1 MSRHDDTQVQL
12 AYYETMLRSLRAGL
26 LSVSTSSDIIIYS
39 VQGIVRQIALF
50 GLHGPVGTYRQRFR
64 SKFTRLLVKFCEAL
78 GEYRPVLY
86 SHLIS
91 PLIELLVSQSPTS
104 EEVLGGGKPKR
115 LVLCSDALSDIYE
128 SMAILTCRAATN
140 VTSQEVSVYHEATS
154 FLCNSISNLLP
165 ITPDAVA
172 GNIFGDSIRALTAL
186 LRPLPTAGAS
196 SAESMSPYLP
206 ALQLSF
212 NALCTVLA
220 RHFLNSSLRQA
231 GLHYLHL
238 FLTKAGVSSLTGLP
252 ALFDLYLSHWS
263 QSVGSVSEIDDGPLA
278 LANQLAVLFETSGDA
293 LVAFLSHYHPRL
305 LQGSQEIA
313 LLLESSLSGEEEKV
327 AILKQLLAYLQTI
340 AASVPL
346 NHLYSIPC
354 AIDPLVPLL
363 CALRGYSLGGTALS
377 RTATL
382 APRRTSL
389 LSVACLL
396 DQLSQPASSQL
407 SNLRSHFQTFLWRD
421 YLPVLFS
428 LLRPR
433 AVGDSSGDL
442 NCVSLI
448 PGDAA
453 SQGVLTETANLL
465 HTIARCQG
473 ATVVDSLRNDLLRP
487 LGWPEE
493 IQSALLDPL
502 RSAPPLGTYK
512 DHLRL
517 FARHYF

>member
-1 MSRHDDTQVQL
+1 M
-12 AYYETMLRSLRAGL
+12 
-26 LSVSTSSDIIIYS
+26 
-39 VQGIVRQIALF
+39 
-50 GLHGPVGTYRQRFR
+50 
-64 SKFTRLLVKFCEAL
+64 
-78 GEYRPVLY
+78 
-86 SHLIS
+86 
-91 PLIELLVSQSPTS
+91 SQSPTT

-140 VTSQEVSVYHEATS
+140 VTGQEVSVYQEATS

-172 GNIFGDSIRALTAL
+172 GGIFSDYIRALTAL
-186 LRPLPTAGAS
+186 LRPLPSNGAS
-196 SAESMSPYLP
+196 SAEPMSPYLP

-212 NALCTVLA
+212 NALCAVLD
-220 RHFLNSSLRQA
+220 RYFLHASLRQT

-252 ALFDLYLSHWS
+252 ALFDLYLSHWP

-293 LVAFLSHYHPRL
+293 LLTFLAHYHPRL
-305 LQGSQEIA
+305 LQGSHEIA
-313 LLLESSLSGEEEKV
+313 VILESSLNGEEEKV

-340 AASVPL
+340 AASATL

-354 AIDPLVPLL
+354 AIDPLVALL

-377 RTATL
+377 RTVTL

-396 DQLSQPASSQL
+396 DQLSQSASSSSQL
-407 SNLRSHFQTFLWRD
+407 PTLRAHFQTFLWRD
-421 YLPVLFS
+421 YLPMLFC

-433 AVGDSSGDL
+433 AVGDSSGDV

-453 SQGVLTETANLL
+453 SQGVLTEAANLL
-465 HTIARCQG
+465 HTIVRCQG
-473 ATVVDSLRNDLLRP
+473 ATVVDSLKNDLLGP

-502 RSAPPLGTYK
+502 RSEPPLGTYK